1 MATAKRRKRS
11 RLIQQNNAAMLII
24 LLVVLVLLAALL
36 FQERK
41 MQKKIASN
49 GTRIL
54 EVNQLIEEE
63 AQRTQEIQELEAYMQ
78 SPEYIEKVAKDK
90 LGLIKDGETI
100 FKNQK

>member
-1 MATAKRRKRS
+1 
-11 RLIQQNNAAMLII
+11 MLII

-63 AQRTQEIQELEAYMQ
+63 AQRTQEIQEMEAYMQ

>member
-1 MATAKRRKRS
+1 
-11 RLIQQNNAAMLII
+11 MLII